1 MRLVVENA
9 KKHLGDT
16 MALDGTSLSV
26 GDGILGILGRNG
38 AGKST
43 LLRALSGVYGLD
55 EGTIALDG
63 ERIYLQ
69 HPAQGAYFLPDDP
82 YYPSG
87 VDLRGLGEFLSCFHD
102 FDKEAFAHYVSLL
115 ELPNK
120 KLKDYSKGMRRQAF
134 LAAALSVRSRFLLLD
149 EAFDGLDPLTLRLI
163 GQELSARFNEGQP
176 GILVVSSH
184 NVHALFKIADT
195 ILLMDKGRT
204 RKLKNV
210 DALLTGLRQVDLLF
224 PRTIQKED
232 IERLGIQPLSF
243 RLAGR
248 RVTFLTRDISS
259 IEKIEK
265 VLHPLS
271 LSIQSPDPEELL
283 GLLAEEER

>member
-9 KKHLGDT
+9 KKRLGDT
-16 MALDGTSLSV
+16 MALDGTSLSI

-69 HPAQGAYFLPDDP
+69 QPAQGAYFLPDDP

-163 GQELSARFNEGQP
+163 GQELSARFNEKQP
-176 GILVVSSH
+176 GILVISSH

-195 ILLMDKGRT
+195 ILLMEKGRT
-204 RKLKNV
+204 RKLRNV

-224 PRTIQKED
+224 QGTIRRED
-232 IERLGIQPLSF
+232 IERLGVQPLSF
-243 RLAGR
+243 RSSGR

-259 IEKIEK
+259 IERIEK

-283 GLLAEEER
+283 GLLAEDER

>member
-9 KKHLGDT
+9 KKRLGDT

-63 ERIYLQ
+63 EKIYLQ

-87 VDLRGLGEFLSCFHD
+87 VDLRGLGGFLSCFHD

-163 GQELSARFNEGQP
+163 GQELSARFNENQP

-184 NVHALFKIADT
+184 NLHALFKIADN
-195 ILLMDKGRT
+195 ILLMEKGRT
-204 RKLKNV
+204 RKVRDVN
-210 DALLTGLRQVDLLF
+210 ALLTGLRQVDLLF
-224 PRTIQKED
+224 QGTIGRED
-232 IERLGIQPLSF
+232 IERPGGPAPFLPFGGE
-243 RLAGR
+243 AGHLPHAGHLLHR
-248 RVTFLTRDISS
+248 EDREAAPSPFPFHPEPRPRGPSRTSS
-259 IEKIEK
+259 
-265 VLHPLS
+265 
-271 LSIQSPDPEELL
+271 
-283 GLLAEEER
+283 GG